1 MPPKCDREKTY
12 THPFFAALL
21 TSFLIILYYVVSLIF
36 PWTSSASDTSSL
48 IPVYD
53 LLLFAPKNSLKIF
66 IIGDSTVHRH
76 TTSYLAGITDC
87 GDDNPDGT
95 TFEGW
100 GDELGYYA
108 IHPENIFNQARQGA
122 SSEEYKMPPDNEELG
137 ETRYWG
143 KTKEMMKEA
152 GNGILL
158 IQFGSSNENRLADT
172 AAERDRLFKENLH
185 FYINEAR
192 ALNVLPILVTPPEG
206 RFDGAGAPADG
217 THPQTRIPFP
227 SLIHEVAAATGTE
240 VLDLTE
246 KSNHEFAKYSD
257 AVLLREF
264 GDCTYTSGYIDRVHY
279 EPHGARKVAGWV
291 KELACTELADK
302 SLCRQ
307 LSPLQDKVIPELT
320 LRGAYLVTL
329 APGEQFSDPGTTAF
343 DDRDGDIT
351 SVVTVNGVVYAD
363 DAGEYPI
370 TYDVADQS
378 GNHAIQVTR
387 IVRVTTDTTIREDAE
402 DGDTTDWST
411 YADTAGSSISNV
423 YDNDRHSRVIE
434 LAGPSGTDNGFRYFA
449 NQDWNESNETVIS
462 WSMKYSE
469 DFIFFVSAQID
480 GEYRIFEYR
489 PMDTD
494 MELADGRLRFGLG
507 SDILDGQW
515 HTFSRDLVADL
526 HALEPDATFEHII
539 RIAVRGSGR
548 IDDIITSSRKSRSN
562 FVFNGHGYEIVKT
575 AKTWQQAV
583 EDAQAKGGYLANI
596 GSIAE
601 NHAIY
606 SRLFRYIDANEYDQ
620 TSSADGGEAAYVWI
634 GANDI
639 GQEGIWLWQDTG
651 VQFWNGG
658 VNGGRVNGM
667 YCNWGRDTGHVQHE
681 PDNWNDIQDAG
692 AMALERWPAS
702 SGNLGQPSQW
712 NDVDGATHL
721 FYVIEYE

>member
-1 MPPKCDREKTY
+1 MQFRRFRNTNKYQSWTLLLYMVFTIIFSWPPCPAR
-12 THPFFAALL
+12 A
-21 TSFLIILYYVVSLIF
+21 
-36 PWTSSASDTSSL
+36 DTANNL

-122 SSEEYKMPPDNEELG
+122 SSEEYKSPPADPNLG
-137 ETRYWG
+137 IDRNWEVTRQMIQDADG
-143 KTKEMMKEA
+143 
-152 GNGILL
+152 GILL
-158 IQFGSSNENRLADT
+158 IQFGSSNENRLDDNPDIRY
-172 AAERDRLFKENLH
+172 EKFKTNLI

-192 ALNVLPILVTPPEG
+192 SLNAMPILVTPPEG
-206 RFDGAGAPADG
+206 RFDGTGAPADG

-240 VLDLTE
+240 ILDLTE

-302 SLCRQ
+302 TLCRQ
-307 LSPLQDKVIPELT
+307 LSPVQDKVIPEIT
-320 LRGAYLVTL
+320 LRGAYFVTL
-329 APGEQFSDPGTTAF
+329 APGEQFSDPGATAF
-343 DDRDGDIT
+343 DDRDSDIT
-351 SVVTVNGVVYAD
+351 PAVAVNGDVHAD
-363 DAGEYPI
+363 DAGEYSI
-370 TYDVADQS
+370 TYDVADRS
-378 GNHAIQVTR
+378 GNHAIPVTR
-387 IVRVTTDTTIREDAE
+387 IVRVTSGATVREDAE
-402 DGDTTDWST
+402 DGDTANW
-411 YADTAGSSISNV
+411 NV
-423 YDNDRHSRVIE
+423 YTTEDAEIHNLYDGDRHSRVIE
-434 LAGPSGTDNGFRYFA
+434 LAGENGINDGFRYFEG
-449 NQDWNESNETVIS
+449 QDWNTPGETVIS

-489 PMDTD
+489 PIDTD
-494 MELADGRLRFGLG
+494 MELVDGRLRFGLG

-526 HALEPDATFEHII
+526 HALEPDATFEHVI

-548 IDDIITSSRKSRSN
+548 IDDIITSSRNGRSK
-562 FVFNGHGYEIVKT
+562 FVFNGHGYEIIKT

-639 GQEGIWLWQDTG
+639 GQEGNWLWQDTG
-651 VQFWNGG
+651 IQFWNGG
-658 VNGGRVNGM
+658 VNGGRVNEM

-692 AMALERWPAS
+692 AIALERWPAS